1 MKKITSAIGLLA
13 IVVLFAQCGVNKQI
27 KEAKTLGDCRYAI
40 TSVDSIYLA
49 GIDVSEFRNIKSVKD
64 FDPLKY
70 PQLGLALLRKKVPLD
85 LRVNLD
91 INNPTKNLA
100 AINQLEYIVM
110 LSKSEVFRGILN
122 RRIEVY
128 PGTGSTQV
136 PVNLSTNAYDLLSND
151 DTRESFIAM
160 IQSLSGKSDSQPAV
174 LTVKIKPTLAVGDK
188 QVNYPGYITFDQEIT
203 SNMVIGR

>member
-1 MKKITSAIGLLA
+1 MA
-13 IVVLFAQCGVNKQI
+13 VVLLLTQCGVNKQI
-27 KEAKTLGDCRYAI
+27 KEAKTFGDCRYAI

-49 GIDVSEFRNIKSVKD
+49 GIDVQEFRNIKSVKD
-64 FDPLKY
+64 LDPLKY

-91 INNPTKNLA
+91 INNPTNRLA
-100 AINQLEYIVM
+100 AINQMEYIVL

-128 PGTGSTQV
+128 PGTGSTKV
-136 PVNLSTNAYDLLSND
+136 PVDLSTNAYDLLTND
-151 DTRESFIAM
+151 QTRESFIAM
-160 IQSLSGKSDSQPAV
+160 IQSLSGKSDNKPAV

-188 QVNYPGYITFDQEIT
+188 QVNYPGYITFEQEIT
-203 SNMVIGR
+203 SNMVLGK

>member
-1 MKKITSAIGLLA
+1 MKTVINAVGLLTA
-13 IVVLFAQCGVNKQI
+13 VLLLTQCGVSKQI
-27 KEAKTLGDCRYAI
+27 KEAKTFGDCRYAI

-49 GIDVSEFRNIKSVKD
+49 GINVQEFKNIKNVKD
-64 FDPLKY
+64 LDPLKY

-91 INNPTKNLA
+91 INNPTNRLA
-100 AINQLEYIVM
+100 AINQMEYIVL

-128 PGTGSTQV
+128 PGTGSTKV
-136 PVNLSTNAYDLLSND
+136 PVELSTNAYDLITND
-151 DTRESFIAM
+151 QTRESFIAM
-160 IQSLSGKSDSQPAV
+160 IQSLSGKSDSKPAI

-188 QVNYPGYITFDQEIT
+188 QVNYPGYITFEQEIT
-203 SNMVIGR
+203 SNMVLVK